1 MKTTYRSAVS
11 KEPSQK
17 ISTILYRTEMMHC
30 YWNVSSVPV
39 RCCHSTQPPT
49 LYNIHK
55 QNEWDCIMCGRVD
68 PPHQNIGQWP
78 ISTDNINTLAKN
90 GKVLM
95 MANNTWLTKQ
105 GGVMV
110 HVLFLHPVSLCV
122 YANSY
127 RPC

>member
-1 MKTTYRSAVS
+1 MPLSAS
-11 KEPSQK
+11 KMSLNTAIKP
-17 ISTILYRTEMMHC
+17 T
-30 YWNVSSVPV
+30 
-39 RCCHSTQPPT
+39 T

-55 QNEWDCIMCGRVD
+55 QNKWDYIMCGRVD
-68 PPHQNIGQWP
+68 PPHQNTGQWP

-105 GGVMV
+105 GGV
-110 HVLFLHPVSLCV
+110 HVLFLHPISLCV
-122 YANSY
+122 YANSH